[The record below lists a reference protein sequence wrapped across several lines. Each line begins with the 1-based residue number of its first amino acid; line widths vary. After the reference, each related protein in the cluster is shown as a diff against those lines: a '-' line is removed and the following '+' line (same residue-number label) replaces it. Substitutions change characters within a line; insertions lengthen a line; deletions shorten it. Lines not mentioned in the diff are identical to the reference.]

1 LPVKRKTEDQPTD
14 PALENALPNKITNN
28 YVLGNTLRFL
38 YENKF
43 SGQSGKN
50 GQEQNGQAL

>member
-1 LPVKRKTEDQPTD
+1 VKRKTEDQPTD
-14 PALENALPNKITNN
+14 PALDNALPNKITNN

-43 SGQSGKN
+43 SVQNVKN
-50 GQEQNGQAL
+50 GKEQIG